1 MMEQGTNRQRTA
13 ELPIPIK
20 TTGLSA
26 EAQEMFDMIARR
38 AYEIFESKGRTAGRD
53 MEHWLA
59 AEAELFDRTPINCKE
74 SHDGLTVRADVR
86 GFTPK
91 EIEVDLEPKRVT
103 IIGRHQSQSNRGSTM
118 AHTSES
124 RSTRLLRSM
133 QLPVEVDTRHAT
145 ARIERGVLELDMK
158 KAHPANGNAA
168 PEVAGRRSA

>member
-1 MMEQGTNRQRTA
+1 MAEQEAIRQQAT
-13 ELPIPIK
+13 ELPISVK

-26 EAQEMFDMIARR
+26 DAREMFNMIARR
-38 AYEIFESKGRTAGRD
+38 AYEIFESKGRIGGRD

-59 AEAELFDRTPINCKE
+59 AEAELFDRTPINFKE
-74 SHDGLTVRADVR
+74 SREGLTVRAEVR

-103 IIGRHQSQSNRGSTM
+103 IIGRHQSQSDRGS
-118 AHTSES
+118 SLNRSVES

-133 QLPVEVDTRHAT
+133 QLPVEIDTHQAT

-158 KAHPANGNAA
+158 KAHPVKGNATMEA
-168 PEVAGRRSA
+168 AGRRPA